1 VTQRWRTLVLLY
13 PVLDARIGSGLAR
26 RRAQRVMARD
36 ERAAVLSVVERLP
49 ATILDWSSGLA
60 TLEPFDLIEVRRSL
74 RSMSSSGGGRWWVGP
89 REVRPELEDVAA
101 RGGTYD
107 SIITL
112 WPGDPD
118 IPQCGWGCTV
128 GPSDATFGAGFSSI
142 STDHWPTLAG
152 DPDPEQGYVHEWL
165 HQVEAIYR
173 RLGLDEA
180 TLPPLHDAGGFTSQR
195 AVDEP
200 PGGRSYAEHHDGGA
214 RTWKPWYIDWMT
226 GRLRPIADAAS
237 EAAANERPGAPERP
251 IGLTAERWALRT
263 R

>member
-1 VTQRWRTLVLLY
+1 MAAWRPSIRSTSSR
-13 PVLDARIGSGLAR
+13 PVARSARCRRAAAVAGGSGRAR
-26 RRAQRVMARD
+26 SGRSSTTWPRRAAR
-36 ERAAVLSVVERLP
+36 
-49 ATILDWSSGLA
+49 
-60 TLEPFDLIEVRRSL
+60 
-74 RSMSSSGGGRWWVGP
+74 
-89 REVRPELEDVAA
+89 
-101 RGGTYD
+101 YD
-107 SIITL
+107 SLIAL

-165 HQVEAIYR
+165 HQVEAVYR
-173 RLGLDEA
+173 GLGLDERD
-180 TLPPLHDAGGFTSQR
+180 LPPLHDAGAFTSTR

-200 PGGRSYAEHHDGGA
+200 PAGRSYAEHHDGGA
-214 RTWKPWYIDWMT
+214 GTWKPWYMDWMS
-226 GRLRPIADAAS
+226 GRLRPIADAAGD
-237 EAAANERPGAPERP
+237 AAAGRGPSAPGQP